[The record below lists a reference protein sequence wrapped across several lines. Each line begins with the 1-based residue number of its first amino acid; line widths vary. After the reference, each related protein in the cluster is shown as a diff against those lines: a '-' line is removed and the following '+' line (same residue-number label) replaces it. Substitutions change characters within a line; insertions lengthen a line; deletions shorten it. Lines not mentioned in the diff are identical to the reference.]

1 MLIGPRP
8 TAPWPG
14 RVPAG
19 GTTPRNPPHAGL
31 AGGALSSPQT
41 AIVHTPSIQPA
52 TASAS
57 RMAHSAHAPAQ
68 DSNPGTPL
76 ASPQVLHR
84 CWTPRCVQRNP
95 RGPGARL
102 WRGWPQDVPTPHTI
116 TADGACG
123 RATRWAVRRLAGVS
137 GRSIPAAAAAAAL
150 FLASGCGLIGGPSKV
165 LVAVPDNITV
175 TSPDLSGKQASQA
188 FSCHGAG
195 RTPAIHW
202 SGAPAGTKSLAL
214 VMDDSAAPITPYIF
228 WIVFNIGP
236 QSSDIP
242 AGQLPPGA
250 RRAGNSKG
258 TIGYDPPCPANP
270 GHVYRFTVYALDRKL
285 SLPSGVSAKTAWMA
299 IAAAAIARGRLASV
313 INP

>member
-1 MLIGPRP
+1 M
-8 TAPWPG
+8 A
-14 RVPAG
+14 
-19 GTTPRNPPHAGL
+19 HAGE
-31 AGGALSSPQT
+31 
-41 AIVHTPSIQPA
+41 IQ
-52 TASAS
+52 
-57 RMAHSAHAPAQ
+57 
-68 DSNPGTPL
+68 
-76 ASPQVLHR
+76 
-84 CWTPRCVQRNP
+84 
-95 RGPGARL
+95 
-102 WRGWPQDVPTPHTI
+102 
-116 TADGACG
+116 DG
-123 RATRWAVRRLAGVS
+123 RVRRLAGVY
-137 GRSIPAAAAAAAL
+137 GRSIPAAAVATAL
-150 FLASGCGLIGGPSKV
+150 FLASGCGLIGGPSTV

-175 TSPDLSGKQASQA
+175 TSPDLNGSPA

-195 RTPAIHW
+195 RSPAIHW
-202 SGAPAGTKSLAL
+202 SGAPARTKSLAL

-250 RRAGNSKG
+250 RRADNSKG

-285 SLPSGVSAKTAWMA
+285 SLPDGVSAKTAWMA